1 MQYLIVKHSH
11 MLFVAITVLLFNLR
25 FWLRAAKPEKPLPK
39 ILKIIPHFN
48 DTLLLFT
55 GLWLMKITHFTPFGN
70 ANWLGV
76 KLLLL
81 LVYIGF
87 GMITVRAVPKTGRA
101 WTGYALSMLCVAA
114 IVYLARYKPF

>member
-11 MLFVAITVLLFNLR
+11 MLFVAVTVLLFNLR
-25 FWLRAAKPEKPLPK
+25 FWLRAAKPQQPLPK
-39 ILKIIPHFN
+39 ILKIIPHLN

-70 ANWLGV
+70 AGWLGV
-76 KLLLL
+76 KLLLVL
-81 LVYIGF
+81 AYIGF
-87 GMITVRAVPKTGRA
+87 GMITVRAAPKTAKA
-101 WTGYALSMLCVAA
+101 WLGYGLSMLCVAA

>member
-25 FWLRAAKPEKPLPK
+25 FWLRAAKPEKPLSK

-55 GLWLMKITHFTPFGN
+55 GLWLMKITRFTPFGN
-70 ANWLGV
+70 ADWLGV

-81 LVYIGF
+81 LAYIGF
-87 GMITVRAVPKTGRA
+87 GMITVRAVPRTGRA
-101 WTGYALSMLCVAA
+101 WAGYALSMLCVAA
-114 IVYLARYKPF
+114 IIYLARYKPF